1 MIQRIQSIFLL
12 LASGSAFSLFL
23 DPMSLFEVDNTEGL
37 AASAPLADGIF
48 NIQDHIIL
56 IVAVVLSGL
65 LAFGA
70 IFLFKN
76 RTQQMTLSRV
86 SIALGV
92 VIMVLAGGLFYADY
106 KALTGATNIEGGF
119 GLLAPILTIIFSV
132 LALRFIGKDEKL
144 VKSMDRLR

>member
-23 DPMSLFEVDNTEGL
+23 NPMSLFEVDKTANL
-37 AASAPLADGIF
+37 PADSALSDGIF
-48 NIQDHIIL
+48 NVHDNIIML
-56 IVAVVLSGL
+56 VVVVLAGL

-76 RTQQMTLSRV
+76 RSQQMTLSRLV
-86 SIALGV
+86 IVLSILIAVLSGV
-92 VIMVLAGGLFYADY
+92 LFWMDY
-106 KALTGATNIEGGF
+106 KLLTAGTQIVGGF
-119 GLLAPILTIIFSV
+119 GLLSPALTLIFAI

>member
-23 DPMSLFEVDNTEGL
+23 DPMSFFGVDNTQGL
-37 AASAPLADGIF
+37 STESALADGVF
-48 NIQDHIIL
+48 NVHDHIIML
-56 IVAVVLSGL
+56 VTVILAGAAAL
-65 LAFGA
+65 LA

-76 RTQQMTLSRV
+76 RRTQMTISRLVIVLS
-86 SIALGV
+86 V
-92 VIMVLAGGLFYADY
+92 VIAALAGILFSMDY
-106 KALTGATNIEGGF
+106 NSLTGNTNIEVGF
-119 GLLAPILTIIFSV
+119 GVISPIMTIVFAA